1 MRRVATVLS
10 TAAVLMFV
18 AGVYAQGKPNFAGK
32 WTRDAEKTAAANPNA
47 GGGGGGRGPGGGGG
61 GGDMTITQ
69 DATSFTI
76 ERAGQGGATTKT
88 TYKFD
93 GEGKNMGGRDG
104 TTEIPYKAKTTGSS
118 VSIETT
124 QQGQNGP
131 TVTTTVYSME
141 GEWLVTAA
149 TRPGRD
155 GAPTTTKTYYKKG

>member
-1 MRRVATVLS
+1 M
-10 TAAVLMFV
+10 AVLLMATTVF
-18 AGVYAQGKPNFAGK
+18 AQKPNFAGK
-32 WTRDAEKTAAANPNA
+32 WTRDAEKTAAANPA
-47 GGGGGGRGPGGGGG
+47 MAAGGGGGGGGRGPGGGGGG

-104 TTEIPYKAKTTGSS
+104 TTEIPYKAKSTGATVS
-118 VSIETT
+118 VEVT

-131 TVTTTVYSME
+131 TVTTTVYSTE

-155 GAPTTTKTYYKKG
+155 GAPQTTKTYYKKAS